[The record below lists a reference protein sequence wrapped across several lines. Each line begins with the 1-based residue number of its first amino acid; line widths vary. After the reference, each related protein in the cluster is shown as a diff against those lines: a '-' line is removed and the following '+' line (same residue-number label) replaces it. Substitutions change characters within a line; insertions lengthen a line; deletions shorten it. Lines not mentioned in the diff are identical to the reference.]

1 MDLLRS
7 YLDRFINLSDEQFEL
22 LYSQVKVMELSKG
35 DYFLREGNVCRNI
48 GFVVEGVLRTIH
60 FDREG
65 EVTRYFIPEGNIAVL
80 ADSFRF
86 QAPATENL
94 QAVTDTL
101 LWVIRYEDVI
111 RLFAEIPALGRLI
124 QKMTDESVRQRAM
137 SRFIA
142 SQEPTG
148 RVSSFQKEYP
158 GLLETL
164 PINILT
170 SYLKLSPNELK
181 RTLGAVNGTT
191 ETALV

>member
-7 YLDRFINLSDEQFEL
+7 YLDRYISLSDEQFEL
-22 LYSQVKVMELSKG
+22 LCSQVKVMELSKG

-48 GFVVEGVLRTIH
+48 GFVVEGVLRTLY

-65 EVTRYFIPEGNIAVL
+65 EVTRYFIPEGTMAVL

-94 QAVTDTL
+94 QAVTDTR

-111 RLFAEIPALGRLI
+111 RLFAEIPSLGRLV
-124 QKMTDESVRQRAM
+124 QKMTDESVRQRSM

-142 SQEPTG
+142 NQEPVG
-148 RVSSFQKEYP
+148 RVMSFQKEYP

-181 RTLGAVNGTT
+181 RTLGTVNGAT
-191 ETALV
+191 ESALA